1 MLISRCQCYLVCF
14 SKKKNKKKQTNEVQR
29 CKCFLFFKT
38 CLNCVNMVKRWLVYY
53 LWWTSACFKNISI
66 TFDLRLLIIHSASSN
81 FSKCYQIKE
90 FNSQAPLES
99 HILWFQYCSFFD
111 KVKGQTSKEQW
122 CMMLMIYQNHL
133 WL

>member
-1 MLISRCQCYLVCF
+1 
-14 SKKKNKKKQTNEVQR
+14 
-29 CKCFLFFKT
+29 
-38 CLNCVNMVKRWLVYY
+38 MVKRWIVYY

-99 HILWFQYCSFFD
+99 HILWFQYCSFFWQSQRSNFKRAMMYD
-111 KVKGQTSKEQW
+111 VNDLSKPFMTLKQTRWSQKIFLRNKYENVLIPASSCAIKVSSTLPNSI
-122 CMMLMIYQNHL
+122 L
-133 WL
+133 